1 MNSSFIKKIIC
12 FSSVSLLAQVVIAAS
27 GDNVPTSKNIEIRKL
42 EERIAILEYKQK
54 EQVKNAPIDPVLA
67 LPQAY
72 FRPKY
77 NTAPVYNQDLAMLK
91 MRKAFD
97 SEIKDRKITP
107 LPYPRIELGGSVIGV
122 ASLSKPPNTPP
133 INGRTQTDINLAGAN
148 FDVNA
153 EIIDALLGNMRISY
167 DPNGPERIG
176 LLNTRIIKPDTVTT
190 RIANSNI
197 FLNTAFLTLGD
208 LNKSPVY
215 LTGGQLFLPFGEYG
229 SSLLTSPFP
238 ARLGRMK
245 QRPILVGFEPRFLPG
260 FNASAFIFKGDSFV
274 NQNSGI
280 VNNGG
285 ANISYTHSNDWFSIT
300 TAGSYIVNIADAGGM
315 QNTGA
320 STIVSDAG
328 NTVDNDFLDE
338 EDLEDIDDDDTPP
351 TPNFRGFGTNER
363 LERRVPAVDARA
375 RMKLKNLPF
384 SFYGEMVQPTRSFA
398 ANNASFTSNFS
409 EGDNLLGATPSAWNA
424 EGTIHF
430 AMFDN
435 PSSFTLGY
443 GHSSQALTFNLP
455 QSTRGVTLRTTF
467 KKVITCALGYQY
479 DRAYPYGSYGT
490 GQNFKDFGPLPA
502 RANQFVGTNT
512 KTVTGQVIAKF

>member
-1 MNSSFIKKIIC
+1 MNSSFIKMMC
-12 FSSVSLLAQVVIAAS
+12 LSSVSLLAQAVMAAS
-27 GDNVPTSKNIEIRKL
+27 NENVPTSKNIEIRKL
-42 EERIAILEYKQK
+42 EERMAILEHKQK
-54 EQVKNAPIDPVLA
+54 EQVKNQPIDPVLA

-91 MRKAFD
+91 MRKSFD
-97 SEIKDRKITP
+97 NEIKDRNMTP

-122 ASLSKPPNTPP
+122 AGLSKPPNAPP

-148 FDVNA
+148 FDVNS
-153 EIIDALLGNMRISY
+153 EIMDYLLGNMRISY
-167 DPNGPERIG
+167 DPNGPDRIG
-176 LLNTRIIKPDTVTT
+176 LLNTRTIKADTINT

-208 LNKSPVY
+208 LNKSPFY

-229 SSLLTSPFP
+229 SSLLTAPFP

-245 QRPILVGFEPRFLPG
+245 QRPILLGFEPKFLPG

-274 NQNSGI
+274 NQNSGV

-285 ANISYTHSNDWFSIT
+285 ANLSYTLSNAWFSLT
-300 TAGSYIVNIADAGGM
+300 TAGSYISNIADAGGM
-315 QNTGA
+315 QNTGP

-338 EDLEDIDDDDTPP
+338 EDLDELDEDTPP

-375 RMKLKNLPF
+375 RLKLKNLPF

-398 ANNASFTSNFS
+398 ANNASFTPNYSD
-409 EGDNLLGATPSAWNA
+409 GDNLLGATPSAWNA

-430 AMFDN
+430 TMFEN

-467 KKVITCALGYQY
+467 KKVLTCSLGYQY
-479 DRAYPYGSYGT
+479 DRAYPA
-490 GQNFKDFGPLPA
+490 GPPHEKNLA
-502 RANQFVGTNT
+502 
-512 KTVTGQVIAKF
+512 